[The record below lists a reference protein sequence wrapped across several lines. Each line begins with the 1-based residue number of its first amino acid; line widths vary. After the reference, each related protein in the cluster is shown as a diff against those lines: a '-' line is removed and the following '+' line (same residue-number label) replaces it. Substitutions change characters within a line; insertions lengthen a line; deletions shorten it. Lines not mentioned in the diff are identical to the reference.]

1 MLFIFKIDVNPSL
14 TDQLQRFLHLC
25 LLNGLISDFFNVLCN
40 LSKLKVPYVLKKQV
54 FVDDKLDSYFVADG
68 LPMTLAHARVSE
80 WPD

>member
-14 TDQLQRFLHLC
+14 TDQFQSFLHLC